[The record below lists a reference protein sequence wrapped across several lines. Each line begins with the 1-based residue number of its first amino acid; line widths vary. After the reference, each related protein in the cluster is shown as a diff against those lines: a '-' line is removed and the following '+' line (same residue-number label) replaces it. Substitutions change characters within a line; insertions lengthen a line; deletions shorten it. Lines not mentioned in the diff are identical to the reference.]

1 MYGIEQFNAI
11 INPPQ
16 CAILAVAAV
25 KDEPVVKAGAVVPGK
40 VMRLTL
46 SCDHRAIDGAVA
58 AEFLRTLRE
67 LLEAP
72 AGLLV

>member
-1 MYGIEQFNAI
+1 MFGIAEFVAI

-16 CAILAVAAV
+16 VAILAVARI
-25 KDEPVVKAGAVVPGK
+25 KDEAVVKNGQVVAGK

-46 SCDHRAIDGAVA
+46 SADHRAVDGADA
-58 AEFLRTLRE
+58 AAFMKTLRE

-72 AGLLV
+72 ATLLV